1 MISNYLSLYKYT
13 LNLSLYNL
21 NIKRFSME
29 EFPAFDEKEYYL
41 NMSQFEFQA
50 MPQEV
55 FKDNVGIMK
64 DFGLPLVTTC
74 SADFI
79 LAINTNH
86 GRPVAAL
93 HRYPAIGKK
102 DA

>member
-1 MISNYLSLYKYT
+1 
-13 LNLSLYNL
+13 
-21 NIKRFSME
+21 
-29 EFPAFDEKEYYL
+29 
-41 NMSQFEFQA
+41 
-50 MPQEV
+50 MPSEV
-55 FKDNVGIMK
+55 FIDDIHFMK
-64 DFGLPLVTTC
+64 EFDLPLVTTC
-74 SADFI
+74 AADFI

>member
-1 MISNYLSLYKYT
+1 
-13 LNLSLYNL
+13 
-21 NIKRFSME
+21 
-29 EFPAFDEKEYYL
+29 
-41 NMSQFEFQA
+41 
-50 MPQEV
+50 MPPEV
-55 FKDNVGIMK
+55 FIDDIHFMK
-64 DFGLPLVTTC
+64 EFDLPLVTTC
-74 SADFI
+74 AADFI